1 MFGNSIKF
9 YSKEKSK
16 AHIDSALH
24 KSHSFRKVK
33 NDKLMIQLYKVF
45 DYILIYLILILL
57 PKQIKSNYIEIKVN
71 ETKQQQIISDNFIGP
86 FPSKIYLNGVQ
97 RNFSKLIQADF
108 EFSSIIL
115 VWNNPINNFSY
126 MFSNITNITEA
137 HIWNL
142 LGKYNVFSYT
152 FSNCINLKKFT
163 LDITYDKE
171 HIISDL
177 SGMFY
182 NCQSLTSFSF
192 DNLYLNYD
200 RIHCYYHLDDESIY
214 DHYSD
219 CAKIEDSKKKCGY
232 SYKCGGKTHYLY
244 TSYYLY
250 KKI

>member
-1 MFGNSIKF
+1 MFGNFIKF

-86 FPSKIYLNGVQ
+86 FPSKIYLNDVP

-108 EFSSIIL
+108 EFSTIKL
-115 VWNNPINNFSY
+115 VWNNRINNFSY

-192 DNLYLNYD
+192 DKLYLKYYG
-200 RIHCYYHLDDESIY
+200 IHCYYNLYNKI
-214 DHYSD
+214 SD
-219 CAKIEDSKKKCGY
+219 NY
-232 SYKCGGKTHYLY
+232 SYY
-244 TSYYLY
+244 SYCDIYIYILLF
-250 KKI
+250 I

>member
-1 MFGNSIKF
+1 MFGNFIKF

-86 FPSKIYLNGVQ
+86 FPSKIYLN
-97 RNFSKLIQADF
+97 ADF
-108 EFSSIIL
+108 EFSTIKL
-115 VWNNPINNFSY
+115 VWNNRINNFSY

-137 HIWNL
+137 HIYNL
-142 LGKYNVFSYT
+142 LGKNNAFSYT

-171 HIISDL
+171 YIISDL

-182 NCQSLTSFSF
+182 NCQS
-192 DNLYLNYD
+192 
-200 RIHCYYHLDDESIY
+200 
-214 DHYSD
+214 
-219 CAKIEDSKKKCGY
+219 
-232 SYKCGGKTHYLY
+232 
-244 TSYYLY
+244 
-250 KKI
+250 